1 MECDV
6 NKAELIDRLHE
17 ESGVA
22 KGECEK
28 VLDAF
33 IEVVQA
39 AVTADDKITLP
50 GSRSLLAD
58 VAVHTP
64 RADPRTGE
72 MIDVPATKA
81 AKFSV
86 GAKFKAQVSGR

>member
-28 VLDAF
+28 VLNAF

-50 GSRSLLAD
+50 GFGVFSQTLRSARQ
-58 VAVHTP
+58 A
-64 RADPRTGE
+64 RNPRTGE